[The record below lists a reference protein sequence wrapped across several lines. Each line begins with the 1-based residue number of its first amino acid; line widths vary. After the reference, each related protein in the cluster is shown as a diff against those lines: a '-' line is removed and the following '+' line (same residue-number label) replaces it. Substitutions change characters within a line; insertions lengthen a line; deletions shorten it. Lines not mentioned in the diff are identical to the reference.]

1 MKESIRLRQQQLE
14 KNIEEAEKT
23 WNRLEKFFNIFVRG
37 IWVAVALLLIFTYS
51 SPIFIVF
58 AFLGFVLIGVSFAV
72 LFFKKLIVIKPRESG
87 RIQFDIM
94 RAELNEEAQTNNQ

>member
-14 KNIEEAEKT
+14 RNIEEAEKT
-23 WNRLEKFFNIFVRG
+23 WNRLEKFFNIFARG
-37 IWVAVALLLIFTYS
+37 IWVTVVLLLISTYS

-58 AFLGFVLIGVSFAV
+58 VFLGFILIGVSFVV

-94 RAELNEEAQTNNQ
+94 RAELNEEAQIKN